1 MYTFV
6 KRWAFV
12 TAILVVLA
20 FSTSKEAT
28 AQFWIGGG
36 LVYGET
42 IGVQANGHLVVN
54 EDNNLRIGVNISY
67 FVREKDKQTDGD
79 DEAEIKTNLVELNVD
94 AHYML
99 VNGENTVLYAIGG
112 LSFGFV
118 TNDISASSQN
128 AVEVFEQRIPENET
142 DIGINI
148 GGGLEVAVPFGRAYG
163 ELKYVLGGYNKL
175 VIGAGVRIP
184 ILGGGGR

>member
-54 EDNNLRIGVNISY
+54 EDNNLRIGVDISY
-67 FVREKDKQTDGD
+67 FVREKDERSEGAF
-79 DEAEIKTNLVELNVD
+79 EAEVKTNLVELNVN

-118 TNDISASSQN
+118 SNEISANSEDIVSF
-128 AVEVFEQRIPENET
+128 FEQSVPDNET

-163 ELKYVLGGYNKL
+163 EIKYVLGAYNQL
-175 VIGAGVRIP
+175 VVGAGVRIP

>member
-1 MYTFV
+1 MFTYY
-6 KRWAFV
+6 KRWTFFA
-12 TAILVVLA
+12 ALLVVFA
-20 FSTSKEAT
+20 FTPSNKAN

-54 EDNNLRIGVNISY
+54 EDNNLRIGANISY
-67 FVREKDKQTDGD
+67 FLREKSDINIDSFEGEVK
-79 DEAEIKTNLVELNVD
+79 ANLVELNVNG
-94 AHYML
+94 HYML
-99 VNGENTVLYAIGG
+99 VNGETSILYAIGG

-118 TNDISASSQN
+118 SSDVSGASPEIQQ
-128 AVEVFEQRIPENET
+128 ALETFVESSET

-148 GGGLEVAVPFGRAYG
+148 GGGLEIDVPFGRAYG
-163 ELKYVLGGYNKL
+163 EVKYVLGGSNEL

-184 ILGGGGR
+184 ILGGDK